1 MIGIRQ
7 QPAETQTVLVVEDE
21 VLIRMVIS
29 EYLRECGYRVIEA
42 AHTDEAIA
50 LLQEPD
56 VDVDIVFTDVEMV
69 GASMDGFALARW
81 IRENR
86 PELKVVMA
94 GSPARAA
101 EMAGDLCES
110 GPLLSKPYDPQF
122 ALDRI
127 RRLLAERKAPK
138 NPLRGVRPGAMF
150 YRREWLG
157 FPKI

>member
-1 MIGIRQ
+1 MGTAQ
-7 QPAETQTVLVVEDE
+7 NEAETHTVLVVEDE

-42 AHTDEAIA
+42 AHADEAISI
-50 LLQEPD
+50 LKEPD
-56 VDVDIVFTDVEMV
+56 VDVDIVFSDVEMV
-69 GASMDGFALARW
+69 GSMDGFALGRW
-81 IRENR
+81 VRANR
-86 PELKVVMA
+86 PEVQVIMA
-94 GSPARAA
+94 GSPERAA
-101 EMAGDLCES
+101 NMAGDLCES

-138 NPLRGVRPGAMF
+138 HPLRGRPDAPF

-157 FPKI
+157 FPKG

>member
-1 MIGIRQ
+1 MIAKQ
-7 QPAETQTVLVVEDE
+7 QISSEIQTVLVVEDE

-42 AHTDEAIA
+42 AHAEEAMS
-50 LLQEPD
+50 LLQEPEI
-56 VDVDIVFTDVEMV
+56 DVDIVFSDVEMP
-69 GASMDGFALARW
+69 GAGIDGFALARW
-81 IRENR
+81 VRENR

-127 RRLLAERKAPK
+127 RRLLAERKQPK
-138 NPLRGVRPGAMF
+138 SPLRHAHPGAMR

-157 FPKI
+157 FPKN

>member
-1 MIGIRQ
+1 MIGTQ
-7 QPAETQTVLVVEDE
+7 QVSSEIQTVLVVEDE
-21 VLIRMVIS
+21 ILIRMVIS

-42 AHTDEAIA
+42 AHAAEAVS
-50 LLQEPD
+50 LLQEPE
-56 VDVDIVFTDVEMV
+56 VDVDIVFSDVEMTA
-69 GASMDGFALARW
+69 GGMDGFALARW
-81 IRENR
+81 IRKNR

-122 ALDRI
+122 AIDRI
-127 RRLLAERKAPK
+127 RRLLAERKIPK
-138 NPLRGVRPGAMF
+138 SPLHGAHAGAMR

-157 FPKI
+157 FPKT

>member
-1 MIGIRQ
+1 MTATLQSSEI
-7 QPAETQTVLVVEDE
+7 QTILVVEDE

-42 AHTDEAIA
+42 AHADEAIS

-56 VDVDIVFTDVEMV
+56 VDVDIVFTDVEMA
-69 GASMDGFALARW
+69 GGSMDGFALARW
-81 IRENR
+81 VRQHRSDVSVI
-86 PELKVVMA
+86 MA

-101 EMAGDLCES
+101 QMAGDLCES

-127 RRLLAERKAPK
+127 KRLLAERKTPK
-138 NPLRGVRPGAMF
+138 NSLRPTPAAAMS

-157 FPKI
+157 FPKT

>member
-1 MIGIRQ
+1 MTDTQVQSSEI
-7 QPAETQTVLVVEDE
+7 QTVLVVEDE

-42 AHTDEAIA
+42 AHAEEAVAI
-50 LLQEPD
+50 LQEPE
-56 VDVDIVFTDVEMV
+56 VDIDIVFSDVEMAAD
-69 GASMDGFALARW
+69 GMDGFGLMRW
-81 IRENR
+81 VRLNR

-101 EMAGDLCES
+101 DMAGDLCES

-138 NPLRGVRPGAMF
+138 NPLRGAHPGAMF

-157 FPKI
+157 FPKT

>member
-1 MIGIRQ
+1 MIATHS
-7 QPAETQTVLVVEDE
+7 AETNTVLVVEDE

-42 AHTDEAIA
+42 AHAEEAIS

-56 VDVDIVFTDVEMV
+56 VDVDIVFSDIELT
-69 GASMDGFALARW
+69 GAMDGFALAQW

-86 PELKVVMA
+86 PELKVIMA
-94 GSPARAA
+94 GSPRRAA
-101 EMAGDLCES
+101 DAAGDLCES

-138 NPLRGVRPGAMF
+138 NALRRTQAGAMF

-157 FPKI
+157 FPKS